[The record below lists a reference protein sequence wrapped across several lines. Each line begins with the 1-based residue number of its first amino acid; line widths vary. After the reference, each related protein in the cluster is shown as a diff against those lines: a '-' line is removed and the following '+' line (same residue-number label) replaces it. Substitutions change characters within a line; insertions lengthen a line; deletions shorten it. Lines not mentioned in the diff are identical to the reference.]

1 MPDLRRQAS
10 AHRWL
15 RGYSLECITGE
26 SSLDEGQKQCLALV
40 VIDWDC
46 SRAVQGGEWEG
57 LQEEMTLPGHG
68 GRGSANKGEELG
80 RIK

>member
-1 MPDLRRQAS
+1 M
-10 AHRWL
+10 
-15 RGYSLECITGE
+15 G
-26 SSLDEGQKQCLALV
+26 LV